1 MHNAE
6 QPRPAGPAGR
16 AYAVEHAMTEP
27 RRDLARITLSVLSL
41 GLLILGSLWI
51 LRPFIGALIWATMV
65 VVATWP
71 MLAWLQNRLWGR
83 RWLAT
88 MLMTSTL
95 LLLFVVPLSA
105 AIVTIVMESDRLIG
119 WGRQLADLQMSTP
132 PEAIRRLP
140 IVGEKIAAAWE
151 QAVAAGAEG
160 LIARAAPYASDIVRW
175 FVAEVGSVGFLIVQ
189 FLLTVVLA
197 AVMYAGGEGAAA
209 TVRRF
214 GRRLAGERGENAV
227 VLAAGAIRAV
237 ALGVG
242 VTAIAQSVLG
252 GIGLAIAGVPFAS
265 LLTAVMFMLCIAQLG
280 PTLVLVPAVIWV
292 FWTGDTG
299 WGIFLLLWTA
309 VVGTM
314 DNFLRPILIR
324 RGADLPLLLILAGVI
339 GGLLAFGLVG
349 IFVGPVVLAV
359 AYRLLDDWI
368 AEVDLPP
375 GAGRVSGARA
385 VHK

>member
-1 MHNAE
+1 
-6 QPRPAGPAGR
+6 
-16 AYAVEHAMTEP
+16 MTEP

-140 IVGEKIAAAWE
+140 IVGGKIAAAWE

-197 AVMYAGGEGAAA
+197 GVMYAGGEGAAA

-227 VLAAGAIRAV
+227 VLAGGAIRAV

-242 VTAIAQSVLG
+242 VTAVAQSVLG
-252 GIGLAIAGVPFAS
+252 GIGLAVAGVPFAS

-280 PTLVLVPAVIWV
+280 PMLVLLPAVIWV
-292 FWTGDTG
+292 FWSGDTG
-299 WGIFLLLWTA
+299 WGIFLLLWT
-309 VVGTM
+309 
-314 DNFLRPILIR
+314 
-324 RGADLPLLLILAGVI
+324 
-339 GGLLAFGLVG
+339 AFGLVG

-359 AYRLLDDWI
+359 AYKLLDDWI
-368 AEVDLPP
+368 AEVDLQAQRDRPSAATAP
-375 GAGRVSGARA
+375 RR
-385 VHK
+385 

>member
-1 MHNAE
+1 
-6 QPRPAGPAGR
+6 
-16 AYAVEHAMTEP
+16 MTDP
-27 RRDLARITLSVLSL
+27 RRDLVRITLSVLSI

-71 MLAWLQNRLWGR
+71 MLMWLQSRLWGR

-88 MLMTSTL
+88 TLMTSTL
-95 LLLFVVPLSA
+95 LLLFVVPLSL

-119 WGRQLADLQMSTP
+119 WGRQLADLQLSSP
-132 PEAIRRLP
+132 PAALKQLP

-160 LIARAAPYASDIVRW
+160 LIARAAPYANDIVRW

-227 VLAAGAIRAV
+227 VLAGGAIRAV

-280 PTLVLVPAVIWV
+280 PTLVLAPAVIWV
-292 FWTGDTG
+292 FWSGDTG
-299 WGIFLLLWTA
+299 WGIFLLLWTV

-339 GGLLAFGLVG
+339 GGLIAFGLVG
-349 IFVGPVVLAV
+349 IFVGPVLLAV
-359 AYRLLDDWI
+359 AYKLLDDWI
-368 AEVDLPP
+368 AEADAPA
-375 GAGRVSGARA
+375 AGSEGPASRPAA
-385 VHK
+385 Q